1 MNQSTS
7 PGRAARLTVE
17 AGAADVLQQ
26 CLSFRGLHPWANA
39 GIIWAQVLVHI
50 VQGVGHGVHRVN
62 HKLHFPFLLVLGV
75 DSDTL
80 LA

>member
-7 PGRAARLTVE
+7 SGRAVWLTVE

-39 GIIWAQVLVHI
+39 GIIRAQVLVHI

-62 HKLHFPFLLVLGV
+62 HKLHFPFLLVLGGI
-75 DSDTL
+75 SDAL
-80 LA
+80 QA

>member
-1 MNQSTS
+1 MNSG
-7 PGRAARLTVE
+7 PGVHEQALTVE

-26 CLSFRGLHPWANA
+26 RLPFRGLHSWANA
-39 GIIWAQVLVHI
+39 GMVRAQVLVHV
-50 VQGVGHGVHRVN
+50 VQSMGHGVHRVD

-75 DSDTL
+75 DSNAL